1 MEKESTMRTT
11 LKKTANSVIYDRIKM
26 IPISAGARSQ
36 ALRRLQWAEQAT
48 ATILRIAHVLRLL
61 VAMPNLKPNFK
72 H

>member
-1 MEKESTMRTT
+1 MKTA
-11 LKKTANSVIYDRIKM
+11 LKKASNSVIYDRIKT
-26 IPISAGARSQ
+26 IRISASARSQ

-48 ATILRIAHVLRLL
+48 ATILRVAHVLRLL

>member
-1 MEKESTMRTT
+1 MKNA
-11 LKKTANSVIYDRIKM
+11 LKKASNSVIYDRIKT
-26 IPISAGARSQ
+26 IRISAGARSQ

-48 ATILRIAHVLRLL
+48 ATLLRVAHVIRLL

>member
-1 MEKESTMRTT
+1 MKNA
-11 LKKTANSVIYDRIKM
+11 LKKASNSVIYDRIKT

-48 ATILRIAHVLRLL
+48 ATLLRVAHVIRLL